1 MCRRRTLR
9 SVAVASWPYFLC
21 VYRCLQSPLSTLHGV
36 KFLLFQGWK
45 LLYFRLF
52 FAFCVS
58 AWRRY
63 STVHLS
69 SRRQARVLLVYSYHE
84 VTCRLEYTEVN
95 GDLLPLIGRGCDG
108 NSIHGIMSCIC
119 KSVFQALIKFK
130 LASEWNFR
138 DSWAASWCI
147 SILQRNIYFLI
158 AQNSTH
164 LQKLQIYTAGD
175 HNML

>member
-1 MCRRRTLR
+1 M
-9 SVAVASWPYFLC
+9 
-21 VYRCLQSPLSTLHGV
+21 
-36 KFLLFQGWK
+36 
-45 LLYFRLF
+45 
-52 FAFCVS
+52 
-58 AWRRY
+58 
-63 STVHLS
+63 
-69 SRRQARVLLVYSYHE
+69 LVYSYHE
-84 VTCRLEYTEVN
+84 VTCRLEYTEMN

-147 SILQRNIYFLI
+147 SILQHNIYFLI

-164 LQKLQIYTAGD
+164 LQRLQIYIAGIITCYNGD
-175 HNML
+175 SHNTYMHRTVIKQKRNERTQ